1 MKLRRGRDKSEDAND
16 REVEPAAEQEPLE
29 GPDEKEADASA
40 ASADATPSIRVFGV
54 RAQAKSLALELT
66 QLREHVARIGLL
78 DAVQLEE
85 RKATLA
91 AEVVVL
97 EAQVQKEKAEAAAR
111 IEKEQVAARKREETR
126 LAALDKKEQ
135 ELELRIA
142 ELQKEVVVTEEA
154 SILQEVGLYEY
165 RHPLSDAVAYQ
176 AELRRL
182 QDQIKVMARKD
193 GGAVLSAT
201 DWTVNGS
208 KVQGRK
214 MVREYSKL
222 VLRAYNAEADN
233 LVRGLKPYKL
243 ESGLDRL
250 AKIAVA
256 IEKLGGTMKIRVSP
270 AYHSLRIRELE
281 LTADYLEKRAE
292 EKEREAAERERL
304 REERKVQQ
312 ELARE
317 RARLEKEHE
326 HYSNVIRRLI
336 EQGKLDAASEHQ
348 ATLAEIEKAIQ
359 DVDYRAA
366 NVRAGYVYVISNVGA
381 FGEKMV
387 KVGLTRRID
396 PTERVRELGDASVP
410 FRYDTHALFFSD
422 DAVGLEAKMHA
433 RLADR
438 RVNWVNKR
446 REFFYVT
453 PAEAKAHLLALA
465 GELLEYV
472 DEPEAV
478 EFRQSEN
485 ERALVAAAS
494 NGPDARNDDGH
505 GESIQPV
512 GLNDEDEMSSESS
525 TEYVDQQS

>member
-1 MKLRRGRDKSEDAND
+1 MKFWSTKQTTDEQPRAAHEAGEPDGDH
-16 REVEPAAEQEPLE
+16 VETAPPVSVI
-29 GPDEKEADASA
+29 KEMPGS
-40 ASADATPSIRVFGV
+40 PSIRLFGA
-54 RAQAKSLALELT
+54 RAQAKTLATDLAALQERVDRLGLMDAIQLEDRKQHLLGQIADLEA
-66 QLREHVARIGLL
+66 QLEKDQAEAVARVEKEQAAARNRGEASI
-78 DAVQLEE
+78 AE
-85 RKATLA
+85 LA
-91 AEVVVL
+91 AKEQNL
-97 EAQVQKEKAEAAAR
+97 EAQV
-111 IEKEQVAARKREETR
+111 
-126 LAALDKKEQ
+126 
-135 ELELRIA
+135 A

-154 SILQEVGLYEY
+154 SILQEVGIYEY

-176 AELRRL
+176 AELKRL

-193 GGAVLSAT
+193 GGAVLAST
-201 DWTVNGS
+201 TWTVNNS

-233 LVRGLKPYKL
+233 LVRALKPYKL
-243 ESGLDRL
+243 ESALERL
-250 AKIAVA
+250 AKISVT
-256 IEKLGGTMKIRVSP
+256 IEKLGATMNIRISA
-270 AYHSLRIRELE
+270 AYHALRIRELE
-281 LTADYLEKRAE
+281 LTSDYLEKRAE
-292 EKEREAAERERL
+292 EKEREAAERDRL

-317 RARLEKEHE
+317 RARLQKEHE
-326 HYSNVIRRLI
+326 HYTNVIRRLI
-336 EQGKLDAASEHQ
+336 EQGKIDAADEHR
-348 ATLAEIEKAIQ
+348 ATLAQIEKAIE
-359 DVDYRAA
+359 DVDYRTA

-410 FRYDTHALFFSD
+410 FRYDTHALFFSN
-422 DAVGLEAKMHA
+422 DAVGLETKMHE

-453 PAEAKAHLLALA
+453 PAEAKQHLLDLA

-472 DEPEAV
+472 DEAEAL

-485 ERALVAAAS
+485 QRALIDLAPDTEQYAASSEQVEPRAAATPT
-494 NGPDARNDDGH
+494 G
-505 GESIQPV
+505 
-512 GLNDEDEMSSESS
+512 
-525 TEYVDQQS
+525 